1 MKTCLT
7 VILFNLMTLFGMTQI
22 LTPSY
27 EEKCFDKIVKYSA
40 FEELKTANQC
50 ISFNLVNRGYLND
63 NQEYET
69 IANVSYNGK
78 SIVFENELISVYN
91 VDSIQVTAL
100 HEDEKLIFKYVD
112 KKENAVYPEEYS
124 FQSVLDSARRK
135 FDLVKF
141 QESKSAISWALQMKE
156 DAFENVELLKVES
169 NVNLKY
175 NTVTYSKMIYKDP
188 ETDLVMKEYIL
199 NKFHDGQCHSQVT
212 LNTLL
217 KKYSDYNIINLTQK
231 KLQ

>member
-1 MKTCLT
+1 MKICLT
-7 VILFNLMTLFGMTQI
+7 AILLNLMTLFGMTQI

-50 ISFNLVNRGYLND
+50 VSFNLVNRGYLND

-69 IANVSYNGK
+69 IADVSYNGE

-112 KKENAVYPEEYS
+112 KMENAVYPEGYS
-124 FQSVLDSARRK
+124 FQSVLDSARKK

-141 QESKSAISWALQMKE
+141 QENDTGISWTLQMKE
-156 DAFENVELLKVES
+156 NAYEDIELLKVES
-169 NVNLKY
+169 SVNLKY

-188 ETDLVMKEYIL
+188 ETDLVTKEYIL
-199 NKFHDGQCHSQVT
+199 NEFQDGKCHSQVT
-212 LNTLL
+212 VKTLL
-217 KKYSDYNIINLTQK
+217 KKYSGYNIINLTQK
-231 KLQ
+231 KL